1 MANWNDKFESKFL
14 KKIKLDEINEL
25 RFNLEKNKE
34 TNEYQLNIRVLK
46 VSDSYTGPTK
56 YGLILKV
63 EDERKMHELEEF
75 FNDCILNSKTIV
87 DGEK

>member
-34 TNEYQLNIRVLK
+34 TNEYQLNMDL
-46 VSDSYTGPTK
+46 
-56 YGLILKV
+56 
-63 EDERKMHELEEF
+63 F
-75 FNDCILNSKTIV
+75 
-87 DGEK
+87 

>member
-34 TNEYQLNIRVLK
+34 TNEYQLNIRVFK
-46 VSDSYTGPTK
+46 VS
-56 YGLILKV
+56 L
-63 EDERKMHELEEF
+63 
-75 FNDCILNSKTIV
+75 
-87 DGEK
+87 